1 MRRPRPVPAGR
12 LRPTGRSPP
21 RRRHRPSPPA
31 VRAAAPIADRDAAP
45 AGGAGP
51 GRSSVPG
58 PGGWTRPPTVARGQ
72 PRTLAAAG
80 TGKMQTRAWVISLVV
95 GGLENLRPPH
105 GPCPPYPPSSEH
117 LLSDFDAALGG
128 GEGGFPAA
136 EGEQRLLQ
144 RRADQRSGLRRAD
157 PPAEDPA

>member
-58 PGGWTRPPTVARGQ
+58 PGGWTRPPTGARGQ
-72 PRTLAAAG
+72 PRTLAAAR

-95 GGLENLRPPH
+95 GGVENLRPPH
-105 GPCPPYPPSSEH
+105 GPCPPHPPSSEH
-117 LLSDFDAALGG
+117 LLSDFDAALIAGLLVGRDELCKVVMEWVRMREGRRPQLIVGG
-128 GEGGFPAA
+128 VGTG
-136 EGEQRLLQ
+136 
-144 RRADQRSGLRRAD
+144 
-157 PPAEDPA
+157 